1 MSEQSISIFYVPNI
15 TTNFKIIKKD
25 LNKQLSDIDEEIVQ
39 DNEDCSILT
48 YGIADFWKTNNS
60 YKKLIEPS
68 GIVELSNKELQKST
82 KTNLEALYNHNSN
95 YNMIIDNIKDEVDSL
110 SSNEAESNNIEAQ
123 VIFLWKFKH
132 YWSKSIAA
140 KMNISKIT
148 VNKILKKFRQLVK
161 SRQINNLKAR
171 AKANRVIKD
180 SQIEEIKK
188 YIESIDSKPLKLSMI
203 KHAVWPYDSEAK
215 PPSNSTISKVLKN
228 KLKMSYKI
236 LHKWNTKRRDLQN
249 QRLFIESLFLQT
261 LLKESNIETIYI
273 DEFKFSSRK

>member
-1 MSEQSISIFYVPNI
+1 M
-15 TTNFKIIKKD
+15 TTARYLLMELQTFEKP
-25 LNKQLSDIDEEIVQ
+25 
-39 DNEDCSILT
+39 T
-48 YGIADFWKTNNS
+48 TPT
-60 YKKLIEPS
+60 KKLIESS
-68 GIVELSNKELQKST
+68 GIVELSNKELQKSI

-140 KMNISKIT
+140 KMKISEISD
-148 VNKILKKFRQLVK
+148 NKILKKFRQLVK

-171 AKANRVIKD
+171 AKTKRVIKD

-203 KHAVWPYDSEAK
+203 KLVVWPYELK
-215 PPSNSTISKVLKN
+215 PNL
-228 KLKMSYKI
+228 L
-236 LHKWNTKRRDLQN
+236 L
-249 QRLFIESLFLQT
+249 T
-261 LLKESNIETIYI
+261 LL
-273 DEFKFSSRK
+273 FQRC